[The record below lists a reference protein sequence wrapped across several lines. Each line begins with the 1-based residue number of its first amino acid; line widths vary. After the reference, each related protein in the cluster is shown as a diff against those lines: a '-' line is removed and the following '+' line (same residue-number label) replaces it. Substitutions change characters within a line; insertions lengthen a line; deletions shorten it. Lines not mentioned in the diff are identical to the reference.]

1 MGPGGHRLTVGLVA
15 WSRGPLVPVVCV
27 ILRRVRV
34 HEVARPGRYPGAWSS
49 HTLFDSAG
57 GAPRGLRRWM
67 KGAEADNHR
76 EGSPVPVVTMKQL
89 LEAGVHFGH
98 QTRRWNP
105 KMARYIFTERNG
117 IHIIDLQKSVPMI
130 ETAYQFIRGAV
141 ANGGACPF
149 VGTKEEGPEAIRGE
163 ALRAQ
168 QARVCQPLVGGMLTN
183 FQTIRRRVERAR
195 EVGDMR
201 DLRQLD

>member
-1 MGPGGHRLTVGLVA
+1 MARKLKKLESGNVNGLLLFNSPTLQLSNLVCYTTSGSRSRSGPPRA
-15 WSRGPLVPVVCV
+15 
-27 ILRRVRV
+27 I
-34 HEVARPGRYPGAWSS
+34 PGAWSS

-141 ANGGACPF
+141 ANGGASPF
-149 VGTKEEGPEAIRGE
+149 VGTEKHGPGFLPGGAPR
-163 ALRAQ
+163 AL
-168 QARVCQPLVGGMLTN
+168 
-183 FQTIRRRVERAR
+183 QTRH
-195 EVGDMR
+195 
-201 DLRQLD
+201 